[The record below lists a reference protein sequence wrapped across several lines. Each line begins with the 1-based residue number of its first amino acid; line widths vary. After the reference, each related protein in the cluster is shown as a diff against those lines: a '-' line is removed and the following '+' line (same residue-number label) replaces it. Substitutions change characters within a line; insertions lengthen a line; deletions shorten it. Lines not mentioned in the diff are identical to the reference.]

1 MASVF
6 TNPFCT
12 KTYPLF
18 CKALELCAIGQDLTV
33 RGLLCT
39 KVRQEFCTA
48 EWRILEV
55 NNRSEG
61 LINCQAFGETA
72 QPNCTEQFK
81 LADSDSVCLPLCKEF
96 SQHGEG
102 YTDAVVALHGIVH
115 LVNVIGGI
123 IVVIAC
129 ILNRAKM

>member
-1 MASVF
+1 M
-6 TNPFCT
+6 
-12 KTYPLF
+12 
-18 CKALELCAIGQDLTV
+18 

-61 LINCQAFGETA
+61 LIDCQGFGETA
-72 QPNCTEQFK
+72 RPNCTEQFN
-81 LADSDSVCLPLCKEF
+81 LADGDSICLPLCKEF
-96 SQHGEG
+96 SQHGET

-123 IVVIAC
+123 IVFIAC